1 MSNRNLFRAAA
12 VPVVIACLGLTACGY
27 ETGPSGQR
35 SQGYGIGYGT
45 WGSDATPPPQAG
57 SGLLVPDSQLSSI
70 GQTGTGA
77 IGPGQGIGVAVPTSQ
92 GPASATTGSAQ
103 AVSSGPAQR
112 THHPSTQ

>member
-1 MSNRNLFRAAA
+1 MGHRNLFRAAA

-27 ETGPSGQR
+27 EAGPAGQR
-35 SQGYGIGYGT
+35 TQGYGVGYGT

-70 GQTGTGA
+70 RQTGTGV
-77 IGPGQGIGVAVPTSQ
+77 IGPGQGVSVAVPVSQ
-92 GPASATTGSAQ
+92 LPVSATTGSAQ

-112 THHPSTQ
+112 THYPSSQ